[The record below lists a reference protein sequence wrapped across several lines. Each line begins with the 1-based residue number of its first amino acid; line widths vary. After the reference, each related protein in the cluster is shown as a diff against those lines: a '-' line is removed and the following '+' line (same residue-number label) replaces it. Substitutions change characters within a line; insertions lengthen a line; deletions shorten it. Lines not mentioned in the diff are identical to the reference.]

1 MRFAFVTDQLPR
13 PGLAGHLAFNH
24 AVVAW
29 LRGAGHEVVVL
40 LVRPRLRLPVER
52 YDLAPVMGPG
62 LNVWGR
68 HVVAAAPAD
77 VARILARYVAA
88 GLPGRLAALLR
99 RRGQGRDYGVVDMVL
114 GAFITPAAS
123 RWVAARIARLGVDAV
138 LVDTVFRA
146 SLLREPELA
155 GLNSVILAHDVFFQ
169 RHRVM
174 TAAGYRVHPAALS
187 REEETALLGLA
198 RGVAASQPDEAA
210 LIREMCPSLEVCAAT
225 VPALPCPRPPGT
237 ERLADRLVF
246 VGSDALPN
254 LDGLRWFLSDIWPR
268 LRTWRNTV
276 TLDIVGDC
284 GPAIPNLPE
293 GVACLGRV
301 KNLAVVLHRSSLAIA
316 PLRVGTGLKIKL
328 LDYSRHGLMTVGTPV
343 ALQGFAP
350 DGQAPFIAATDAV
363 SFMVAISSQLRA
375 GNPSTDEKR
384 ALDYVKRH
392 YGVDASFGGLANQL
406 NISRPSSVVSFQ
418 EVARPPHHSDD

>member
-13 PGLAGHLAFNH
+13 SGLAGHLAFNH

-29 LRGAGHEVVVL
+29 LRGCGHEVVVL

-52 YDLAPVMGPG
+52 YDLAPVIGPG
-62 LNVWGR
+62 LAVWGR
-68 HVVAAAPAD
+68 HVVAAAPSD
-77 VARILARYVAA
+77 VARILARYAA
-88 GLPGRLAALLR
+88 GGFPGWLAALLR
-99 RRGQGRDYGVVDMVL
+99 RRGRELRYGVVDTVL
-114 GAFITPAAS
+114 GAFITPAES
-123 RWVAARIARLGVDAV
+123 RWVAARIAKLGVDAV

-169 RHRVM
+169 RHRVL

-187 REEETALLGLA
+187 RETEAGLLALA
-198 RGVAASQPDEAA
+198 RGAAASQPDEAA
-210 LIREMCPSLEVCAAT
+210 LIREMCPALEVCAAT
-225 VPALPCPRPPGT
+225 VPAIPCARPPGT

-284 GPAIPNLPE
+284 GAAIAILPE
-293 GVACLGRV
+293 GVSWLGRV
-301 KNLAVVLHRSSLAIA
+301 KDLAPVLHRASLAIA

-328 LDYSRHGLMTVGTPV
+328 LDYSRHGLITVGTPV
-343 ALQGFAP
+343 SLQGFAP
-350 DGQAPFIAATDAV
+350 DAQAPFITAADAV
-363 SFMVAISSQLRA
+363 SFMVAISNQLRA
-375 GNPSTDEKR
+375 GRHGADEER
-384 ALDYVKRH
+384 ALEYVKRH
-392 YGVDASFGGLANQL
+392 YGVNASFSGLAAQL
-406 NISRPSSVVSFQ
+406 KLSSQWSVVSS
-418 EVARPPHHSDD
+418 P

>member
-13 PGLAGHLAFNH
+13 SGLAGHLAFNH

-29 LRGAGHEVVVL
+29 LRAGGHEVVVL

-52 YDLAPVMGPG
+52 YDVAPVMGPG
-62 LNVWGR
+62 LAVCGS
-68 HVVAAAPAD
+68 HVVATAPLG
-77 VARILARYVAA
+77 VARILARYVAG
-88 GLPGRLAALLR
+88 GLPGRLAALLH
-99 RRGQGRDYGVVDMVL
+99 RRGRAQGFAVVDTVL

-123 RWVAARIARLGVDAV
+123 RWVAARIAKLRFDAV

-155 GLNSVILAHDVFFQ
+155 GLNSVILAHDVFYL
-169 RHRVM
+169 RHRVL

-187 REEETALLGLA
+187 RETEAGLLGLA
-198 RGVAASQPDEAA
+198 RGIAASQPDEAA
-210 LIREMCPSLEVCAAT
+210 IIREMCPGPNVCAAT
-225 VPALPCPRPPGT
+225 VPAIPFPRPPGT
-237 ERLADRLVF
+237 PRLADRLVF

-254 LDGLRWFLSDIWPR
+254 MDGLRWFLSDIWPR

-284 GPAIPNLPE
+284 GAALPNLPE
-293 GVACLGRV
+293 GVTWLGRV
-301 KNLAVVLHRSSLAIA
+301 KNLGEVLHRASLAIA

-328 LDYSRHGLMTVGTPV
+328 LDYARHGLITVGTPV
-343 ALQGFAP
+343 ALQGFAA
-350 DGQAPFIAATDAV
+350 DQQAPFIAAADAV

-375 GNPSTDEKR
+375 AQPAADEQR
-384 ALDYVKRH
+384 ALNYVKRH
-392 YGVDASFGGLANQL
+392 YGVEASFGGLAAQL
-406 NISRPSSVVSFQ
+406 KVSRQSSVVSSQ
-418 EVARPPHHSDD
+418 

>member
-29 LRGAGHEVVVL
+29 LRGCGHEVTVL

-52 YDLAPVMGPG
+52 YDVAPVMGPG
-62 LNVWGR
+62 LAVWGQY
-68 HVVAAAPAD
+68 VAVASPAD
-77 VARILARYVAA
+77 VARVLARYMAA
-88 GLPGRLAALLR
+88 GFPGWLAAVLR
-99 RRGQGRDYGVVDMVL
+99 RRGRELRHGLVDTVL

-123 RWVAARIARLGVDAV
+123 RWVAMRVARLGVDAV

-146 SLLREPELA
+146 PLLREPELA
-155 GLNSVILAHDVFFQ
+155 GLNSVILAHDVFYQ
-169 RHRVM
+169 RHRVL
-174 TAAGYRVHPAALS
+174 TAAGYRVYPAALT
-187 REEETALLGLA
+187 REAEAGLLGLA

-210 LIREMCPSLEVCAAT
+210 LIREMCPALEVCAAT
-225 VPALPCPRPPGT
+225 VPAIPCARPLGT

-284 GPAIPNLPE
+284 GAAIANLPE
-293 GVACLGRV
+293 GVSRLGRV
-301 KNLAVVLHRSSLAIA
+301 KNLGAVLHQASLAIA

-328 LDYSRHGLMTVGTPV
+328 LDYARHGLMTVGTPIS
-343 ALQGFAP
+343 LQGFAP
-350 DGQAPFIAATDAV
+350 DGQAPFIAAPDAV
-363 SFMVAISSQLRA
+363 SFMVAISNQLRA
-375 GNPSTDEKR
+375 GGQVANEQR

-392 YGVDASFGGLANQL
+392 YGIEASFGGLADAL
-406 NISRPSSVVSFQ
+406 KISRERVVSGQ
-418 EVARPPHHSDD
+418 Q